1 MDNSELLSFFIDSLE
16 IEDEDISIE
25 TMLDEIDEWDSIG
38 VLSLIGAADDELGVD
53 LAQGQPRVDV
63 PFRCACR
70 AVAVR

>member
-25 TMLDEIDEWDSIG
+25 TTLDEIDEWDSIG

-53 LAQGQPRVDV
+53 LDPETLEDV
-63 PFRCACR
+63 QT
-70 AVAVR
+70 VSDVLNLLNK